1 VPALHLMLD
10 VYDFE
15 VEEQFDWPALLASRP
30 DVPRRV
36 VSDYYTGNRVTL
48 LCRRR
53 SEPGPGGSAEDGS
66 QEARA

>member
-15 VEEQFDWPALLASRP
+15 VEEQFDWPTLLASRP

-36 VSDYYTGNRVTL
+36 VSDYNTGHRVTL
-48 LCRRR
+48 RCRRR
-53 SEPGPGGSAEDGS
+53 EDADDGPVYESHSKATDS
-66 QEARA
+66 